1 MNPGPGPAA
10 LAELESLGVRA
21 LRVILTWSAVAP
33 GPNEAVMPTFEP
45 TDSGGYGCGEDDALI
60 DAAEA
65 RNRKVLMTTSGPVP
79 RWATAAKL
87 DNLPRPSPT
96 AFAAF
101 ATAV

>member
-45 TDSGGYGCGEDDALI
+45 TDPAGYAWGEYDALM
-60 DAAEA
+60 DAAKA
-65 RNRKVLMTTSGPVP
+65 RNWQVLMTISGPAP
-79 RWATAAKL
+79 RWATAAQRH
-87 DNLPRPSPT
+87 NLTRPRPT
-96 AFAAF
+96 AFAAV
-101 ATAV
+101 T